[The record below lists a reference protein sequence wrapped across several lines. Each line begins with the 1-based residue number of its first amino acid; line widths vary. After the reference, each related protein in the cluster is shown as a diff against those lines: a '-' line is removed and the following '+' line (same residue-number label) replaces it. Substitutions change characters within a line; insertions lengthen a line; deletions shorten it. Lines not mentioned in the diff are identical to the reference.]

1 MDERLE
7 KALDFSNYMVT
18 LNNQKRMLK
27 EKYNESL
34 VYFSSGCQF
43 TVTRE
48 LITFVG
54 FLVDKGNTE
63 DIVLTDDNDLPAK
76 IADLEKFYEDI
87 LDVYFTASN
96 KYNSAYEELKKNRKT
111 ETLVEHEEI

>member
-7 KALDFSNYMVT
+7 KALDFSNYMIT

-27 EKYNESL
+27 EKYYESL
-34 VYFSSGCQF
+34 LYFSNGCQF

-63 DIVLTDDNDLPAK
+63 DIVLTDDNELPAK
-76 IADLEKFYEDI
+76 IADLETFYEDI

-96 KYNSAYEELKKNRKT
+96 EYNSSYEELKKNRKT
-111 ETLVEHEEI
+111 ELLVDYE